1 MKMQKDPKAIC
12 AQIDVALAQIE
23 TPIPADI
30 LDVFPMLE
38 NWRAISDHDI
48 PLIHGVMTHALGG
61 PQPILTAA
69 VLAVES
75 KHGLLVRCFDGCYRL
90 GHPARFD
97 SSLPYAGEGRKR
109 GQISWTRLER
119 LADAL
124 AFRLTRPDNDGGC
137 ET

>member
-1 MKMQKDPKAIC
+1 MQKDPKAIR

-23 TPIPADI
+23 TPIPPDI

-38 NWRAISDHDI
+38 NWRAISDYDI

-75 KHGLLVRCFDGCYRL
+75 KHGLLIFT
-90 GHPARFD
+90 
-97 SSLPYAGEGRKR
+97 
-109 GQISWTRLER
+109 Q
-119 LADAL
+119 
-124 AFRLTRPDNDGGC
+124 N
-137 ET
+137 